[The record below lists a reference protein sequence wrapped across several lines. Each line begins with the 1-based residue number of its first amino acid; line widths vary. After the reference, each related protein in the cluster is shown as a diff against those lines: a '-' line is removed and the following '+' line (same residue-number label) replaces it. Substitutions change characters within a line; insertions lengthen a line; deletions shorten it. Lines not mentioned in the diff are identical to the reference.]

1 MVQMAKN
8 ILMEKIQNYKDALST
23 RSRPVE
29 SIPGEV
35 SVMIVPFCRTNWHQ
49 FTPYNQLLPQAFV
62 ERYERISPNRPG
74 GALYGNYPTG
84 QASIAIAQAMAYL
97 RPYLN
102 IDGININWE
111 ILTM

>member
-35 SVMIVPFCRTNWHQ
+35 SVMIVPFAEQT
-49 FTPYNQLLPQAFV
+49 
-62 ERYERISPNRPG
+62 
-74 GALYGNYPTG
+74 
-84 QASIAIAQAMAYL
+84 
-97 RPYLN
+97 
-102 IDGININWE
+102 GINLLHITNYC
-111 ILTM
+111 LKLS

>member
-1 MVQMAKN
+1 
-8 ILMEKIQNYKDALST
+8 
-23 RSRPVE
+23 
-29 SIPGEV
+29 
-35 SVMIVPFCRTNWHQ
+35 MIVSFCRTNWHQ

-111 ILTM
+111 ILTMEKEATQPMKK